1 MAAVSASSR
10 NPQCNYCKNVIV
22 EGQVNY
28 AGACGFSYHY
38 SCTKIGKS
46 ALTVL
51 TKFSK
56 NVKFMCDSCECVL
69 FNNCGVLCLADSA
82 KYAGEA
88 PIFLKLLNKI
98 DELSQTVSTLAEELK
113 NLKNANVLPTASECD
128 VVAALPATPKNSSEQ
143 QSNPLEDKIDT
154 SKFTKVTHKRNKN
167 TIIGDS
173 DDNQLLRASPK
184 MAWLYVSKS
193 ACRC

>member
-1 MAAVSASSR
+1 MVAVSASRR

-22 EGQVNY
+22 ECQVNC
-28 AGACGFSYHY
+28 AGTCGLSFHY

-51 TKFSK
+51 IKFSK
-56 NVKFMCDSCECVL
+56 NVKFMCDPCECVL
-69 FNNCGVLCLADSA
+69 FNNRGALCLVDSA
-82 KYAGEA
+82 KFAGEA

-128 VVAALPATPKNSSEQ
+128 VVTVLPATPNNSSEQ
-143 QSNPLEDKIDT
+143 VKISTRNT
-154 SKFTKVTHKRNKN
+154 SKQTTPTNNTPVLEKKNVTKS
-167 TIIGDS
+167 IIKIPI
-173 DDNQLLRASPK
+173 NLKQ
-184 MAWLYVSKS
+184 
-193 ACRC
+193 